1 MNNQS
6 TFTITQINK
15 YIKNLIETDRL
26 LGNIWLKGEI
36 SNFKPHTSGHM
47 YLTLKDEGSVLQA
60 VMFKSAAS
68 SLTFKPQNGM
78 KVIVKCNIRV
88 YEPMGGYQAYISEMS
103 QDGLGD
109 LHIAYEMLKQKLSAE
124 GLFDNYRKKPLPHF
138 PERIGIVTSPTGAA
152 IKDMLNILNRRC
164 KYPEIFIYP
173 VLVQGPDAPSQIIE
187 GIEYFNKTSSVDVI
201 ITGRGGGSIEDLWA
215 FNDEGVAR
223 CIAAS
228 SIPVI
233 SAVGHEIDFTI
244 ADFVADLRAATP
256 SEAAERVISS
266 TEEFKTRI
274 KNAQDKIYQ
283 GLKDNA
289 SSKRMML
296 EQLGIERV
304 FTSVKNGIDD
314 KKIKI
319 DDMFDK
325 IKRNMDVLME
335 RKNQQLKM
343 SASGLNNL
351 SPLAVLGRG
360 YSITFGKK
368 GKAVVSVTEI
378 KKGENITI
386 KLSDGVAGAKIETI
400 SEN

>member
-1 MNNQS
+1 LNNQS